1 MKVSEL
7 KNILSAAP
15 DDYDVYVNVGAC
27 YMDGTTVSIDN
38 DDHSVIIDYEGDE
51 NE

>member
-7 KNILSAAP
+7 KNMLSAAP

-27 YMDGTTVSIDN
+27 YMDGTTVSVDH
-38 DDHSVIIDYEGDE
+38 DDHSVVIDYEGDE
-51 NE
+51 DE